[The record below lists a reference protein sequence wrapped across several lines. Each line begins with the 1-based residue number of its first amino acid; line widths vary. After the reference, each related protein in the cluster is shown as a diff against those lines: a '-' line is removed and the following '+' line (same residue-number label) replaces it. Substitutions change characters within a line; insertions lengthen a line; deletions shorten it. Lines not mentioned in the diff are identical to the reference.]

1 MNDPLNSHF
10 LRRVF
15 PVLGAVWVIVLLS
28 RPMLRAAT
36 EEDTA
41 IERGREVYIAEGCI
55 NCHSQYIRPNVA
67 TDVERWGPATV
78 LPARREAEP
87 PLLGNRRQGPDLS
100 NVGLRRS
107 PVWNRLH
114 LIAPRSISP
123 GSVMPAYAHL
133 FRPGD
138 EHGPDLLAYLSSLGS
153 ERAMARSE
161 FVSRWQPVGLH
172 PDVVAPNDRL
182 FLRLCATCHGPTGRG
197 DGVLARQLEP
207 APPDWTKG
215 ARHIAA
221 SGEGQLL
228 FLCRLIKFGL
238 PGTAMAG
245 HEYLSDDE
253 IAGLACFVQG
263 QQSNTAPSASR

>member
-10 LRRVF
+10 LQRVI
-15 PVLGAVWVIVLLS
+15 PVFGAAWVFIFLPQPLLH
-28 RPMLRAAT
+28 AAT
-36 EEDTA
+36 EENPMS
-41 IERGREVYIAEGCI
+41 ERGREVYIAEGCI
-55 NCHSQYIRPNVA
+55 NCHSQYLRPNVA
-67 TDVERWGPATV
+67 ADVERWGPATD
-78 LPARREAEP
+78 LPARQEAEP
-87 PLLGNRRQGPDLS
+87 PLFGNRRQGPDLS

-133 FRPGD
+133 FLPGD
-138 EHGPDLLAYLSSLGS
+138 ARGPDLLAYLSSLGS

-161 FVSRWQPVGLH
+161 FVSAWEPAEFRPET
-172 PDVVAPNDRL
+172 VAPNGRL
-182 FLRLCATCHGPTGRG
+182 FLRLCASCHGPNGRG
-197 DGVLARQLEP
+197 DGILARQLEP

-215 ARHIAA
+215 ARRVAA
-221 SGEGQLL
+221 SGEGQFL

-245 HEYLSDDE
+245 HEYLSDEE
-253 IAGLACFVQG
+253 IVGLARFVQDR
-263 QQSNTAPSASR
+263 QAQAATPINQ